1 MKKSLLA
8 CLFAMPLMAQAVTPL
23 NVQTV
28 ESRNLPSPRNLT
40 SGPYELPLITWG
52 GDIAT
57 IAGNGSDDIT
67 QKGSTFSKSGLAYKL
82 SREDVFQK
90 QLEHYISGKTPFLR
104 GSMSMINMAA
114 SAVKDNKNLTPVVF
128 YQLTWSSGGDALV
141 VKNNINR
148 ASDLCGKTIAIN
160 MDGPHLNYAYRILS
174 DAGCDIKQNKFFWT
188 KDLTGSNETPLEAFK
203 SKNVDAAFMITPDA
217 LAATSGGGVGDGSED
232 SVRGASIL
240 LSTKTANRVIADV
253 YAVRNDYYQSHKTE
267 IEKLALGLAKSQ
279 EMLKSIKTG
288 TPDYSKLMRAS
299 AELLLDAPEASAD
312 AAALLGDATAV
323 GMTGNISF
331 FTDENNFRNFEQIV
345 NESAEGIKKLGMVKS
360 VGKVLKADLNYA
372 ALANGVT
379 TSKTTKP
386 AFDSNQVAKVV
397 ETKQK
402 MGTLDDSTVFEFE
415 IFFKPNQNNFN
426 ESLYQ
431 DQFKHVTQLAQTY
444 AGAVITVEGH
454 SDPMGYLRKKK
465 GGESVFVLNQ
475 MKQSA
480 KNLSMTRAQQV
491 RDSIVKYGSDH
502 NVSLDQSQFSV
513 VGHGISNPKTG
524 ICGSDPCAPKTEQE
538 WLSNMRVVFRILQ
551 VEAEE
556 SAFAPL

>member
-8 CLFAMPLMAQAVTPL
+8 CLLAMPLMAQAVTPV
-23 NVQTV
+23 NVQPV
-28 ESRNLPSPRNLT
+28 ETRNLPSPRNVV

-67 QKGSTFSKSGLAYKL
+67 QKASIFGKSGLAYKL

-114 SAVKDNKNLTPVVF
+114 SAVKGNNDLTPVVF

-141 VKNNINR
+141 VKSNIKR

-174 DAGCDIKQNKFFWT
+174 DAGCNINQNKFVWT
-188 KDLTGSNETPLEAFK
+188 KDLSGTSETPLEALRSNK
-203 SKNVDAAFMITPDA
+203 VDAAFMITPDA

-253 YAVRNDYYQSHKTE
+253 YAVRNDYYQSHKAE
-267 IEKLALGLAKSQ
+267 IEKLVLGLAKSQ
-279 EMLKSIKTG
+279 ETIKSLKVGSAEYT
-288 TPDYSKLMRAS
+288 KLMRAS
-299 AELLLDAPEASAD
+299 GELLLDAPEASAD

-323 GMTGNISF
+323 GMGGNISF
-331 FTDENNFRNFEQIV
+331 FTDANNFRNFDQV
-345 NESAEGIKKLGMVKS
+345 VAESAEGIKQLGMVQS
-360 VGKVLKADLNYA
+360 TGKVLKADLNYA
-372 ALANGVT
+372 MLSNGVT
-379 TSKTTKP
+379 TSTIKKP

-415 IFFKPNQNNFN
+415 IFFKPNQNDFN

-431 DQFKHVTQLAQTY
+431 DQFKRVTQLAQTY

-454 SDPMGYLRKKK
+454 SDPMGYLRKKN

-475 MKQSA
+475 IKQSA
-480 KNLSMTRAQQV
+480 KNLSMTRAQEV
-491 RDSIVKYGSDH
+491 RDSIVDYGSTH
-502 NVSLDQSQFSV
+502 NVSLDLSQFSV

-524 ICGSDPCAPKTEQE
+524 ICGSDPCAPKTEKE

-556 SAFAPL
+556 SAFSPL